1 MSRHRRQVRFLA
13 ILARLGWQ
21 RDPDLWTIPC
31 LDGHGRRAHL
41 AVRVGLGWVR
51 LDCPAPGP
59 LYLNPFHALRL
70 RFAVREVVGDRALF
84 GDAGPPERPAP
95 PEPTPNDPGVPP
107 PRRQLVVFRRPPP
120 RPTVADIAARLAG
133 PATPTDQEAECDDH
147 CARQH
152 PAGLAA

>member
-1 MSRHRRQVRFLA
+1 MSRHHRQVRFLA

-31 LDGHGRRAHL
+31 LDGHGRRAQL
-41 AVRVGLGWVR
+41 SVRVGLGWVR

-133 PATPTDQEAECDDH
+133 PATPTDQEAECNDH

-152 PAGLAA
+152 LAGLAA

>member
-1 MSRHRRQVRFLA
+1 MSGHRRQVRLLA

-41 AVRVGLGWVR
+41 PVRVGLGWVR

-70 RFAVREVVGDRALF
+70 RVVVREVADNLALL
-84 GDAGPPERPAP
+84 GGAESPER
-95 PEPTPNDPGVPP
+95 PEPTPHDPGVPP
-107 PRRQLVVFRRPPP
+107 RRELVVFRRPPR
-120 RPTVADIAARLAG
+120 RPTVADIAARLAD
-133 PATPTDQEAECDDH
+133 PADQEAECDDH
-147 CARQH
+147 YARQPH
-152 PAGLAA
+152 PIGLAA

>member
-31 LDGHGRRAHL
+31 LDGHGRRSHL
-41 AVRVGLGWVR
+41 SVRVGLGWVR

-70 RFAVREVVGDRALF
+70 RFAVREVVGDLALF

-107 PRRQLVVFRRPPP
+107 QRRQLVVFRRPPP

-152 PAGLAA
+152 LAGLAA

>member
-31 LDGHGRRAHL
+31 LDGHGRRAQL
-41 AVRVGLGWVR
+41 SVRVGLGWVR

-70 RFAVREVVGDRALF
+70 RFAVREVVGDLALF

-133 PATPTDQEAECDDH
+133 PATPTDQEAECNDH

-152 PAGLAA
+152 LTGLAA

>member
-31 LDGHGRRAHL
+31 LDGHGRRAQL
-41 AVRVGLGWVR
+41 SVRVGLGWVR

-133 PATPTDQEAECDDH
+133 PATPTDQEAECNDH

-152 PAGLAA
+152 LAGLAA

>member
-31 LDGHGRRAHL
+31 LDGHGRRAQL
-41 AVRVGLGWVR
+41 SVRVGLGWVR

-133 PATPTDQEAECDDH
+133 PATPTDQEAECNDH

-152 PAGLAA
+152 LTGLAA